1 MDSLELAWQTYEFH
15 TEMAVEFEDKHT
27 DLIERYRNFVS
38 KNLNPSQS
46 QKKWLLNRLN
56 KSFNRILNTYVK
68 QMDAVNDLIDLYN
81 SDIEIPEERKLDK
94 RSLYSLLNVT
104 ATLSEE
110 MKIYRRE
117 INEVLR

>member
-1 MDSLELAWQTYEFH
+1 MDNLELAWQTYEFH

-104 ATLSEE
+104 ATLFEE

>member
-1 MDSLELAWQTYEFH
+1 MDNLELAWQTYEFH

-27 DLIERYRNFVS
+27 DLIARYRNFVS

-56 KSFNRILNTYVK
+56 KSFNRLLSTYVK

-94 RSLYSLLNVT
+94 QSLYSLLNIT

-110 MKIYRRE
+110 IKIYRKE

>member
-1 MDSLELAWQTYEFH
+1 MDNLELAWQTYEFH

-27 DLIERYRNFVS
+27 DLIARYRNFVS

-56 KSFNRILNTYVK
+56 KSFNRLLSTYVK
-68 QMDAVNDLIDLYN
+68 QMDAVNDLINLYN

-94 RSLYSLLNVT
+94 QSLYSLLNIT

-110 MKIYRRE
+110 IKIYRKE

>member
-1 MDSLELAWQTYEFH
+1 MDNLELAWQTYDFH

-27 DLIERYRNFVS
+27 NLIERYSNFIIE
-38 KNLNPSQS
+38 NLNPSQS
-46 QKKWLLNRLN
+46 QKKWLLKRLN

-68 QMDAVNDLIDLYN
+68 QMDAVNDLIQLYN
-81 SDIEIPEERKLDK
+81 SDIDIPQERELDK
-94 RSLYSLLNVT
+94 QSLYNLLNIT

-110 MKIYRRE
+110 MKIHRKE

>member
-1 MDSLELAWQTYEFH
+1 MDNLELAWQTYEFH

-27 DLIERYRNFVS
+27 DLIARYRNFVS

-56 KSFNRILNTYVK
+56 KSFNRLLSTYVK

-94 RSLYSLLNVT
+94 QSLYSLLNVT

-110 MKIYRRE
+110 MKIYRKE

>member
-1 MDSLELAWQTYEFH
+1 MDNLELAWQTYEFH

-27 DLIERYRNFVS
+27 DLIVRYRNFVS

-56 KSFNRILNTYVK
+56 KSFNRLLSTYVK

-94 RSLYSLLNVT
+94 QSLYSLLNIT

-110 MKIYRRE
+110 IKIYRKE

>member
-1 MDSLELAWQTYEFH
+1 
-15 TEMAVEFEDKHT
+15 
-27 DLIERYRNFVS
+27 YRNFVIN
-38 KNLNPSQS
+38 NLNPSQS

-68 QMDAVNDLIDLYN
+68 QMDAVNDLIQLYN
-81 SDIEIPEERKLDK
+81 SDIDIPQERELDK
-94 RSLYSLLNVT
+94 QSLYNLLNIT

-110 MKIYRRE
+110 MKIHRKE

>member
-1 MDSLELAWQTYEFH
+1 MDNLELAWQTYEFH

-27 DLIERYRNFVS
+27 DLIARYRNFVS

-56 KSFNRILNTYVK
+56 KSFNRLLSTHVK

-94 RSLYSLLNVT
+94 QSLYSLLNIT

-110 MKIYRRE
+110 IKIYRKE